1 MPEDDR
7 VMADAGHVRTRK
19 GLVSRQ
25 DDTGASAE
33 QQEDSNPTPKMGK
46 RHERAVKGD
55 KTPKA
60 NIHEKRY

>member
-19 GLVSRQ
+19 GLDKTTR
-25 DDTGASAE
+25 GASAE

-60 NIHEKRY
+60 NTHEKRY